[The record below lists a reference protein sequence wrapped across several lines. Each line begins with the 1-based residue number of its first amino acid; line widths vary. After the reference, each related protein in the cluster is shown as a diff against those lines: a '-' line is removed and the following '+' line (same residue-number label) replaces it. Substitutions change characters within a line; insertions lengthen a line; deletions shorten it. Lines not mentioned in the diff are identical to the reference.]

1 MENNHS
7 DPSLQVSSP
16 KPDMSSDLSVAPTPF
31 FERRHSQPKFP
42 LINNNPKIKEGH
54 ASFTMASIQI
64 GNTILGAGIISLP
77 VVMRYLGI
85 ILGTVFIAFIAVCT
99 IFSVK
104 LLLIAQ
110 EITKKNKYSTIAR
123 SALGNP
129 GYLFVIITIILNNF
143 GLCCAFFRIFGE
155 TVQNTIQG
163 FVSEDSILITN
174 WHNYIYILI
183 LLVIM
188 AFVIYTDNFESF
200 EKTSSLGVVGIIV
213 YVVGLFVIFFYKLHY
228 NLLPTFSGMSFLP
241 TGPFLELLA
250 NLPTVFLS
258 YSFQFNVF
266 PIYFT
271 LQNREKSEMLNATS
285 IAVAFCFFLYALSG
299 LCCFLMYGTLLDDTT
314 LKMLLVDMQL
324 YKDKSTFLKIVLVIT
339 NIGFL
344 TCSTTGIPL
353 MFYSLKKNLFDSI
366 KYYKRKWALG
376 EKSSKKE
383 IELTEKA
390 PNTANEEK
398 LDKTEELCDKTLET
412 NQNSIESE
420 IKDTSSATTS
430 CDPNNTLHSEN
441 GPSSLPVSPNENAQ
455 KKEITK
461 EDFDLSYTTKIISTI
476 ILYVLIGVVT
486 ILVPQLKTLFNC
498 IGSTAANSISF
509 IIPSLIIIYLSS
521 KAETYVNML
530 LPKLLLVFGI
540 VVMIVCLTT
549 EIISAC
555 K

>member
-1 MENNHS
+1 MDNSKS
-7 DPSLQVSSP
+7 DPSLQVSP
-16 KPDMSSDLSVAPTPF
+16 PNSSISSNPSVTPTPYI
-31 FERRHSQPKFP
+31 ERRQSHPKFP

-54 ASFTMASIQI
+54 TSFTMASIQI

-85 ILGTVFIAFIAVCT
+85 ILGTLFIFFVAVCT

-163 FVSEDSILITN
+163 FVSEDSYLITN

-213 YVVGLFVIFFYKLHY
+213 YVIGLFVIFFYKLHY
-228 NLLPTFSGMSFLP
+228 NLLPSFSGMSFLP

-285 IAVAFCFFLYALSG
+285 VAVAFCFALYVLSG

-344 TCSTTGIPL
+344 TCSTSGIPL

-366 KYYKRKWALG
+366 KYYKRKWTLG

-383 IELTEKA
+383 IEMTDKA
-390 PNTANEEK
+390 PKETNEEK
-398 LDKTEELCDKTLET
+398 LDKTEELCDKTQET
-412 NQNSIESE
+412 NQNSNKPS
-420 IKDTSSATTS
+420 TQS
-430 CDPNNTLHSEN
+430 DPNTTMQSD
-441 GPSSLPVSPNENAQ
+441 SSTSTLPVSPNENAQ

-461 EDFDLSYTTKIISTI
+461 DDFDLSYTAKIVSTI

-486 ILVPQLKTLFNC
+486 ILVPQLKTLFNF

-509 IIPSLIIIYLSS
+509 IIPSLITIYLSS

-530 LPKLLLVFGI
+530 LPKLLFAFGI
-540 VVMIVCLTT
+540 VVLIVCLTT

-555 K
+555 NSNK

>member
-1 MENNHS
+1 MDNSKS
-7 DPSLQVSSP
+7 DPSLQVSP
-16 KPDMSSDLSVAPTPF
+16 PNSSISSNPSVTPTPYI
-31 FERRHSQPKFP
+31 ERRQSHPKFP

-54 ASFTMASIQI
+54 TSFTMASIQI

-85 ILGTVFIAFIAVCT
+85 ILGTLFIFFVAFCT

-163 FVSEDSILITN
+163 FVSEDSYLITN

-213 YVVGLFVIFFYKLHY
+213 YVIGLFVIFFYKLHY
-228 NLLPTFSGMSFLP
+228 NLLPSFSGMSFLP

-285 IAVAFCFFLYALSG
+285 VAVAFCFALYVLSG

-344 TCSTTGIPL
+344 TCSTSGIPL

-366 KYYKRKWALG
+366 KYYKRKWTLG

-383 IELTEKA
+383 IEMTDKA
-390 PNTANEEK
+390 PKETNEEK
-398 LDKTEELCDKTLET
+398 LDKTEELCDKTQET
-412 NQNSIESE
+412 NQNSNEPS
-420 IKDTSSATTS
+420 TQS
-430 CDPNNTLHSEN
+430 DPNTTMQSD
-441 GPSSLPVSPNENAQ
+441 SSTSTLPVSPNENAQ

-461 EDFDLSYTTKIISTI
+461 DDFDLSYTVKIVSTI

-486 ILVPQLKTLFNC
+486 ILVPQLKTLFNF

-509 IIPSLIIIYLSS
+509 IIPSLITIYLSS

-530 LPKLLLVFGI
+530 LPKLLFAFGI
-540 VVMIVCLTT
+540 VVLIVCLTT

-555 K
+555 NSNK

>member
-1 MENNHS
+1 MDNSKS
-7 DPSLQVSSP
+7 DPSLQVSP
-16 KPDMSSDLSVAPTPF
+16 PNSSISSNPSVTPTPYI
-31 FERRHSQPKFP
+31 ERRQSHPKFP

-54 ASFTMASIQI
+54 TSFTMASIQI

-85 ILGTVFIAFIAVCT
+85 ILGTLFIFFVAFCT

-163 FVSEDSILITN
+163 FVSEDSYLITN

-213 YVVGLFVIFFYKLHY
+213 YVIGLFVIFFYKLHY
-228 NLLPTFSGMSFLP
+228 NLLPSFSGMSFLP

-285 IAVAFCFFLYALSG
+285 VAVAFCFALYVLSG

-344 TCSTTGIPL
+344 TCSTSGIPL

-366 KYYKRKWALG
+366 KYYKRKWTLG

-383 IELTEKA
+383 IEMTDKA
-390 PNTANEEK
+390 PKETNEEK
-398 LDKTEELCDKTLET
+398 LDKTEELCDKTQET
-412 NQNSIESE
+412 NQNSNEPS
-420 IKDTSSATTS
+420 TQS
-430 CDPNNTLHSEN
+430 DPNTTMQSD
-441 GPSSLPVSPNENAQ
+441 SSTSTLPVSPNENAQ

-461 EDFDLSYTTKIISTI
+461 DDFDLSYTAKIVSTI

-486 ILVPQLKTLFNC
+486 ILVPQLKTLFNF

-509 IIPSLIIIYLSS
+509 IIPSLITIYLSS

-530 LPKLLLVFGI
+530 LPKLLFAFGI
-540 VVMIVCLTT
+540 VVLIVCLTT

-555 K
+555 NLNK

>member
-1 MENNHS
+1 MDNSKS
-7 DPSLQVSSP
+7 DPSLQVSP
-16 KPDMSSDLSVAPTPF
+16 PNSSISSNPSVTPTPYI
-31 FERRHSQPKFP
+31 ERRQSHPKFP

-54 ASFTMASIQI
+54 TSFTMASIQI

-85 ILGTVFIAFIAVCT
+85 ILGTLFIFFVAVCT

-163 FVSEDSILITN
+163 FVSEDSYLITN

-213 YVVGLFVIFFYKLHY
+213 YVIGLFVIFFYKLHY
-228 NLLPTFSGMSFLP
+228 NLLPSFSGMSFLP

-285 IAVAFCFFLYALSG
+285 VAVAFCFALYVLSG

-344 TCSTTGIPL
+344 TCSTSGIPL

-366 KYYKRKWALG
+366 KYYKRKWTLG

-383 IELTEKA
+383 IEMTDKA
-390 PNTANEEK
+390 PKETNEEK
-398 LDKTEELCDKTLET
+398 LDKTEELCDKTQET
-412 NQNSIESE
+412 NQNSNEPS
-420 IKDTSSATTS
+420 TQS
-430 CDPNNTLHSEN
+430 DPNTTMQSD
-441 GPSSLPVSPNENAQ
+441 SSTSTLPVSPNENAQ

-461 EDFDLSYTTKIISTI
+461 DDFDLSYTAKIVSTI

-486 ILVPQLKTLFNC
+486 ILVPQLKTLFNF

-509 IIPSLIIIYLSS
+509 IIPSLITIYLSS

-530 LPKLLLVFGI
+530 LPKLLFAFGI
-540 VVMIVCLTT
+540 VVLIVCLTT

-555 K
+555 NSNK

>member
-1 MENNHS
+1 MDNSKS
-7 DPSLQVSSP
+7 DPSLQVSP
-16 KPDMSSDLSVAPTPF
+16 PNSSISSNPSVTPTPYI
-31 FERRHSQPKFP
+31 ERRQSHPKFP

-54 ASFTMASIQI
+54 TSFTMASIQI

-85 ILGTVFIAFIAVCT
+85 ILGTLFIFFVAFCT

-163 FVSEDSILITN
+163 FVSEDSYLITN

-213 YVVGLFVIFFYKLHY
+213 YVIGLFVIFFYKLHY
-228 NLLPTFSGMSFLP
+228 NLLPSFSGMSFLP

-285 IAVAFCFFLYALSG
+285 VAVAFCFALYVLSG

-344 TCSTTGIPL
+344 TCSTSGIPL

-366 KYYKRKWALG
+366 KYYKRKWTLG

-383 IELTEKA
+383 IEMTDKA
-390 PNTANEEK
+390 PKETNEEK
-398 LDKTEELCDKTLET
+398 LDKTEELCDKTQET
-412 NQNSIESE
+412 NQNSNEPSTQSAPNTTMQS
-420 IKDTSSATTS
+420 DSNTST
-430 CDPNNTLHSEN
+430 
-441 GPSSLPVSPNENAQ
+441 LPVSPNENAQ

-461 EDFDLSYTTKIISTI
+461 DDFDLSYTAKIVSTI

-486 ILVPQLKTLFNC
+486 ILVPQLKTLFNF

-509 IIPSLIIIYLSS
+509 IIPSLITIYLSS

-530 LPKLLLVFGI
+530 LPKLLFAFGI
-540 VVMIVCLTT
+540 VVLIVCLTT

-555 K
+555 NSNK

>member
-1 MENNHS
+1 MDNSKS
-7 DPSLQVSSP
+7 DPSLQVSP
-16 KPDMSSDLSVAPTPF
+16 PNSSISSNPSVTPTPYI
-31 FERRHSQPKFP
+31 ERRQSHPKFP

-54 ASFTMASIQI
+54 TSFTMASIQI

-85 ILGTVFIAFIAVCT
+85 ILGTLFIFFVAFCT

-163 FVSEDSILITN
+163 FVSEDSYLITN

-213 YVVGLFVIFFYKLHY
+213 YVIGLFVIFFYKLHY
-228 NLLPTFSGMSFLP
+228 NLLPSFSGMSFLP

-285 IAVAFCFFLYALSG
+285 VAVAFCFALYVLSG

-324 YKDKSTFLKIVLVIT
+324 YKDKSTFLKIVLLIT

-344 TCSTTGIPL
+344 TCSTSGIPL

-366 KYYKRKWALG
+366 KYYKRKWTLG

-383 IELTEKA
+383 IEMTDKA
-390 PNTANEEK
+390 PKETNEEK
-398 LDKTEELCDKTLET
+398 LDKTEELCDKTQET
-412 NQNSIESE
+412 NQNSNEPS
-420 IKDTSSATTS
+420 TQS
-430 CDPNNTLHSEN
+430 DPNTTMQSD
-441 GPSSLPVSPNENAQ
+441 SSTSTLPVSPNENAQ

-461 EDFDLSYTTKIISTI
+461 DDFDLSYTAKIVSTI

-486 ILVPQLKTLFNC
+486 ILVPQLKTLFNF

-509 IIPSLIIIYLSS
+509 IIPSLITIYLSS

-530 LPKLLLVFGI
+530 LPKLLFAFGI
-540 VVMIVCLTT
+540 VVLIVCLTT

-555 K
+555 NSNK

>member
-1 MENNHS
+1 MDNSKS
-7 DPSLQVSSP
+7 DPSLQVSP
-16 KPDMSSDLSVAPTPF
+16 PNSSILSNPSVTPTPYI
-31 FERRHSQPKFP
+31 ERRQSHPKFP

-54 ASFTMASIQI
+54 TSFTMASIQI

-85 ILGTVFIAFIAVCT
+85 ILGTLFIFFVAVCT

-163 FVSEDSILITN
+163 FVSEDSYLITN

-213 YVVGLFVIFFYKLHY
+213 YVIGLFVIFFYKLHY
-228 NLLPTFSGMSFLP
+228 NLLPSFSGMSFLP

-285 IAVAFCFFLYALSG
+285 VAVAFCFALYVLSG

-344 TCSTTGIPL
+344 TCSTSGIPL

-366 KYYKRKWALG
+366 KYYKRKWTLG

-383 IELTEKA
+383 IEMTDKA
-390 PNTANEEK
+390 PKETNEEK
-398 LDKTEELCDKTLET
+398 LDKTEELCDKTQET
-412 NQNSIESE
+412 NQNSNEPS
-420 IKDTSSATTS
+420 TQS
-430 CDPNNTLHSEN
+430 DPNTTMQSD
-441 GPSSLPVSPNENAQ
+441 SSTSTLPVSPNENAQ

-461 EDFDLSYTTKIISTI
+461 DDFDLSYTAKIVSTI

-486 ILVPQLKTLFNC
+486 ILVPQLKTLFNF

-509 IIPSLIIIYLSS
+509 IIPSLITIYLSS

-530 LPKLLLVFGI
+530 LPKLLFAFGI
-540 VVMIVCLTT
+540 VVLIVCLTT

-555 K
+555 NSNK

>member
-1 MENNHS
+1 MDNSKS
-7 DPSLQVSSP
+7 DPSLQVSP
-16 KPDMSSDLSVAPTPF
+16 PNSSISSNPSVTPTPYI
-31 FERRHSQPKFP
+31 ERRQSHPKFP

-54 ASFTMASIQI
+54 TSFTMASIQI

-85 ILGTVFIAFIAVCT
+85 ILGTLFIFFVAFCT

-163 FVSEDSILITN
+163 FVSEDSYLITN

-213 YVVGLFVIFFYKLHY
+213 YVIGLFVIFFYKLHY
-228 NLLPTFSGMSFLP
+228 NLLPSFSGMSFLP

-285 IAVAFCFFLYALSG
+285 VAVAFCFALYVLSG

-344 TCSTTGIPL
+344 TCSTSGIPL

-366 KYYKRKWALG
+366 KYYKRKWTLG

-383 IELTEKA
+383 IEMTDKA
-390 PNTANEEK
+390 PKETNEEK
-398 LDKTEELCDKTLET
+398 LDKTEELCDKTQET
-412 NQNSIESE
+412 NRNSNEPS
-420 IKDTSSATTS
+420 TQS
-430 CDPNNTLHSEN
+430 DPNTTMQSD
-441 GPSSLPVSPNENAQ
+441 SSTSTLPVSPNENAQ

-461 EDFDLSYTTKIISTI
+461 DDFDLSYTAKIVSTI

-486 ILVPQLKTLFNC
+486 ILVPQLKTLFNF

-509 IIPSLIIIYLSS
+509 IIPSLITIYLSS

-530 LPKLLLVFGI
+530 LPKLLFAFGI
-540 VVMIVCLTT
+540 VVLIVCLTT

-555 K
+555 NSNK

>member
-1 MENNHS
+1 MDNSKS
-7 DPSLQVSSP
+7 DPSLQVSP
-16 KPDMSSDLSVAPTPF
+16 PNSSISSNPSVTPTPYI
-31 FERRHSQPKFP
+31 ERRQSHPKFP

-54 ASFTMASIQI
+54 TSFTMASIQI

-85 ILGTVFIAFIAVCT
+85 ILGTLFIFFVAVCT

-163 FVSEDSILITN
+163 FVSEDSYLITN
-174 WHNYIYILI
+174 WHNYIYMLI

-213 YVVGLFVIFFYKLHY
+213 YVIGLFVIFFYKLHY
-228 NLLPTFSGMSFLP
+228 NLLPSFSGMSFLP

-285 IAVAFCFFLYALSG
+285 VAVAFCFALYVLSG

-344 TCSTTGIPL
+344 TCSTSGIPL

-366 KYYKRKWALG
+366 KYYKRKWTLG

-383 IELTEKA
+383 IEMTDKA
-390 PNTANEEK
+390 PKETNEEK
-398 LDKTEELCDKTLET
+398 LDKTEELCDKTQET
-412 NQNSIESE
+412 NQNSNEPS
-420 IKDTSSATTS
+420 TQS
-430 CDPNNTLHSEN
+430 DPNTTMQSD
-441 GPSSLPVSPNENAQ
+441 SSTSTLPVSPNENAQ

-461 EDFDLSYTTKIISTI
+461 DDFDLSYTAKIVSTI

-486 ILVPQLKTLFNC
+486 ILVPQLKTLFNF

-509 IIPSLIIIYLSS
+509 IIPSLITIYLSS

-530 LPKLLLVFGI
+530 LPKLLFAFGI
-540 VVMIVCLTT
+540 VVLIVCLTT

-555 K
+555 NSNK

>member
-1 MENNHS
+1 MDNSKS
-7 DPSLQVSSP
+7 DPSLQVSP
-16 KPDMSSDLSVAPTPF
+16 PNSSISSNPSVTPTPYI
-31 FERRHSQPKFP
+31 ERRQSHPKFP

-54 ASFTMASIQI
+54 TSFTMASIQI

-85 ILGTVFIAFIAVCT
+85 ILGTLFIFFVAFCT

-163 FVSEDSILITN
+163 FVSEDSYLTTN

-213 YVVGLFVIFFYKLHY
+213 YVIGLFVIFFYKLHY
-228 NLLPTFSGMSFLP
+228 NLLPSFSGMSFLP

-285 IAVAFCFFLYALSG
+285 VAVAFCFALYVLSG

-344 TCSTTGIPL
+344 TCSTSGIPL

-366 KYYKRKWALG
+366 KYYKRKWTLG

-383 IELTEKA
+383 IEMTDKA
-390 PNTANEEK
+390 PKETNEEK
-398 LDKTEELCDKTLET
+398 LDKTEELCDKTQET
-412 NQNSIESE
+412 NQNSNEPS
-420 IKDTSSATTS
+420 TQS
-430 CDPNNTLHSEN
+430 DPNTTMQSD
-441 GPSSLPVSPNENAQ
+441 SSTSTLPVSPNENAQ

-461 EDFDLSYTTKIISTI
+461 DDFDLSYTAKIVSTI

-486 ILVPQLKTLFNC
+486 ILVPQLKTLFNF

-509 IIPSLIIIYLSS
+509 IIPSLITIYLSS

-530 LPKLLLVFGI
+530 LPKLLFAFGI
-540 VVMIVCLTT
+540 VVLIVCLTT

-555 K
+555 NSNK

>member
-1 MENNHS
+1 MDNSKS
-7 DPSLQVSSP
+7 DPSLQVSP
-16 KPDMSSDLSVAPTPF
+16 PNSSISSNPSVTPTPYI
-31 FERRHSQPKFP
+31 ERRQSHPKFP

-54 ASFTMASIQI
+54 TSFTMASIQI

-85 ILGTVFIAFIAVCT
+85 ILGTLFIFFVAICT

-163 FVSEDSILITN
+163 FVSEDSYLITN

-213 YVVGLFVIFFYKLHY
+213 YVIGLFVIFFYKLHY
-228 NLLPTFSGMSFLP
+228 NLLPSFSGMSFLP

-285 IAVAFCFFLYALSG
+285 VAVAFCFALYVLSG

-344 TCSTTGIPL
+344 TCSTSGIPL

-366 KYYKRKWALG
+366 KYYKRKWTLG

-383 IELTEKA
+383 IEMTDKA
-390 PNTANEEK
+390 PKETNEEK
-398 LDKTEELCDKTLET
+398 LDKTEELCDKTQET
-412 NQNSIESE
+412 NQNSNEPS
-420 IKDTSSATTS
+420 TQS
-430 CDPNNTLHSEN
+430 DPNTTMQSD
-441 GPSSLPVSPNENAQ
+441 SSTSTLPVSPNENAQ

-461 EDFDLSYTTKIISTI
+461 DDFDLSYTAKIVSTI

-486 ILVPQLKTLFNC
+486 ILVPQLKTLFNF

-509 IIPSLIIIYLSS
+509 IIPSLITIYLSS

-530 LPKLLLVFGI
+530 LPKLLFAFGI
-540 VVMIVCLTT
+540 VVLIVCLTT

-555 K
+555 NSNK

>member
-85 ILGTVFIAFIAVCT
+85 ILGTVFIAFIALCT

-228 NLLPTFSGMSFLP
+228 NLLPSFSGMSFLP

-285 IAVAFCFFLYALSG
+285 VAVAFCFALYVLSG

-344 TCSTTGIPL
+344 TCSTSGIPL

-366 KYYKRKWALG
+366 KYYKRKWTLG

-383 IELTEKA
+383 IEMTDKA
-390 PNTANEEK
+390 PKETNEEK
-398 LDKTEELCDKTLET
+398 LDKTEELCDKTQET
-412 NQNSIESE
+412 NQNSNEPS
-420 IKDTSSATTS
+420 TQS
-430 CDPNNTLHSEN
+430 DPNTTMQSD
-441 GPSSLPVSPNENAQ
+441 SSTSTLPVSPNENAQ

-461 EDFDLSYTTKIISTI
+461 DDFDLSYTAKIVSTI

-486 ILVPQLKTLFNC
+486 ILVPQLKTLFNF

-509 IIPSLIIIYLSS
+509 IIPSLITIYLSS

-530 LPKLLLVFGI
+530 LPKLLFAFGI
-540 VVMIVCLTT
+540 VVLIVCLTT

-555 K
+555 NSNK

>member
-1 MENNHS
+1 MDNSKS
-7 DPSLQVSSP
+7 DPSLQVSP
-16 KPDMSSDLSVAPTPF
+16 PNSSISSNPSVTPTPYI
-31 FERRHSQPKFP
+31 ERRQSHPKFP

-54 ASFTMASIQI
+54 TSFTMASIQI

-85 ILGTVFIAFIAVCT
+85 ILGTLFIFFVAFCT

-163 FVSEDSILITN
+163 FVSEDSYLITN

-213 YVVGLFVIFFYKLHY
+213 YVIGLFVIFFYKLHY
-228 NLLPTFSGMSFLP
+228 NLLPSFSGMSFLP

-285 IAVAFCFFLYALSG
+285 VAVAFCFALYILSG

-344 TCSTTGIPL
+344 TCSTSGIPL

-366 KYYKRKWALG
+366 KYYKRKWTLG

-383 IELTEKA
+383 IEMTDKA
-390 PNTANEEK
+390 PKETNEEK
-398 LDKTEELCDKTLET
+398 LDKTEELCDKTQGT
-412 NQNSIESE
+412 NQNSNEPSTQSAPNTTMQS
-420 IKDTSSATTS
+420 DSSTST
-430 CDPNNTLHSEN
+430 
-441 GPSSLPVSPNENAQ
+441 LPVSPNENAQ

-461 EDFDLSYTTKIISTI
+461 DDFDLSYTAKIVSTI

-486 ILVPQLKTLFNC
+486 ILVPQLKTLFNF

-509 IIPSLIIIYLSS
+509 IIPSLITIYLSS

-530 LPKLLLVFGI
+530 LPKLLFAFGI
-540 VVMIVCLTT
+540 VVLIVCLTT

-555 K
+555 NSNK

>member
-1 MENNHS
+1 
-7 DPSLQVSSP
+7 
-16 KPDMSSDLSVAPTPF
+16 
-31 FERRHSQPKFP
+31 
-42 LINNNPKIKEGH
+42 
-54 ASFTMASIQI
+54 
-64 GNTILGAGIISLP
+64 
-77 VVMRYLGI
+77 
-85 ILGTVFIAFIAVCT
+85 
-99 IFSVK
+99 
-104 LLLIAQ
+104 
-110 EITKKNKYSTIAR
+110 
-123 SALGNP
+123 
-129 GYLFVIITIILNNF
+129 
-143 GLCCAFFRIFGE
+143 
-155 TVQNTIQG
+155 
-163 FVSEDSILITN
+163 
-174 WHNYIYILI
+174 
-183 LLVIM
+183 M

-213 YVVGLFVIFFYKLHY
+213 YVIGLFVIFFYKLHY
-228 NLLPTFSGMSFLP
+228 NLLPSFSGMSFLP

-285 IAVAFCFFLYALSG
+285 VAVAFCFALYVLSG

-344 TCSTTGIPL
+344 TCSTSGIPL

-366 KYYKRKWALG
+366 KYYKRKWTLG

-383 IELTEKA
+383 IEMTDKA
-390 PNTANEEK
+390 PKETNEEK
-398 LDKTEELCDKTLET
+398 LDKTEELCDKTQET
-412 NQNSIESE
+412 NQNSNEPSTQSAPNTTMQS
-420 IKDTSSATTS
+420 DSSTST
-430 CDPNNTLHSEN
+430 
-441 GPSSLPVSPNENAQ
+441 LPVSPNENAQ

-461 EDFDLSYTTKIISTI
+461 DDFDLSYTAKIVSTI

-486 ILVPQLKTLFNC
+486 ILVPQLKTLFNF

-509 IIPSLIIIYLSS
+509 IIPSLITIYLSS

-530 LPKLLLVFGI
+530 LPKLLFAFGI
-540 VVMIVCLTT
+540 VVLIVCLTT

-555 K
+555 NSNK

>member
-1 MENNHS
+1 MDNSKS
-7 DPSLQVSSP
+7 DPSLQVSP
-16 KPDMSSDLSVAPTPF
+16 PNSSISSNPSVTPTPYI
-31 FERRHSQPKFP
+31 ERRQSHPKFP

-54 ASFTMASIQI
+54 TSFTMASIQI

-85 ILGTVFIAFIAVCT
+85 ILGTLFIFFVAFCT

-163 FVSEDSILITN
+163 FVSEDSYLITN

-213 YVVGLFVIFFYKLHY
+213 YVIGLFVIFFYKLHY
-228 NLLPTFSGMSFLP
+228 NLLPSFSGMSFLP

-285 IAVAFCFFLYALSG
+285 VAVAFCFALYVLSG

-344 TCSTTGIPL
+344 TCSTSGIPL

-366 KYYKRKWALG
+366 KYYKRKWTLG

-383 IELTEKA
+383 IEMTDKA
-390 PNTANEEK
+390 PKETNEEK
-398 LDKTEELCDKTLET
+398 LDKTEELCDKTQGT
-412 NQNSIESE
+412 NQNSNEPSTQSAPNTTMQS
-420 IKDTSSATTS
+420 DSSTST
-430 CDPNNTLHSEN
+430 
-441 GPSSLPVSPNENAQ
+441 LPVSPNENAQ

-461 EDFDLSYTTKIISTI
+461 DDFDLSYTAKIVSTI

-486 ILVPQLKTLFNC
+486 ILVPQLKTLFNF

-509 IIPSLIIIYLSS
+509 IIPSLITIYLSS

-530 LPKLLLVFGI
+530 LPKLLFAFGI
-540 VVMIVCLTT
+540 VVLIVCLTT

-555 K
+555 NSNK

>member
-1 MENNHS
+1 MDNSKS
-7 DPSLQVSSP
+7 DPSLQVSP
-16 KPDMSSDLSVAPTPF
+16 PNSSISSNPSVTPTPYI
-31 FERRHSQPKFP
+31 ERRQSHPKFP

-54 ASFTMASIQI
+54 TSFTMASIQI

-85 ILGTVFIAFIAVCT
+85 ILGTLFIFFVAFCT

-163 FVSEDSILITN
+163 FVSEDSYLITN

-213 YVVGLFVIFFYKLHY
+213 YVIGLFVIFFYKLHY
-228 NLLPTFSGMSFLP
+228 NLLPSFSGMSFLP

-285 IAVAFCFFLYALSG
+285 VAVVFCFALYVLSG

-344 TCSTTGIPL
+344 TCSTSGIPL

-366 KYYKRKWALG
+366 KYYKRKWTLG

-383 IELTEKA
+383 IEMTDKA
-390 PNTANEEK
+390 PKETNEEK
-398 LDKTEELCDKTLET
+398 LDKTEELCDKTQET
-412 NQNSIESE
+412 NQNSNEPS
-420 IKDTSSATTS
+420 TQS
-430 CDPNNTLHSEN
+430 DPNTTMQSD
-441 GPSSLPVSPNENAQ
+441 SSTSTLPVSPNENAQ

-461 EDFDLSYTTKIISTI
+461 DDFDLSYTAKIVSTI

-486 ILVPQLKTLFNC
+486 ILVPQLKTLFNF

-509 IIPSLIIIYLSS
+509 IIPSLITIYLSS

-530 LPKLLLVFGI
+530 LPKLLFAFGI
-540 VVMIVCLTT
+540 VVLIVCLTT

-555 K
+555 NSNK

>member
-1 MENNHS
+1 MDNSKS
-7 DPSLQVSSP
+7 DPSLQVSP
-16 KPDMSSDLSVAPTPF
+16 PNSSISSNPSVTPAPYI
-31 FERRHSQPKFP
+31 ERRQSHPKFP

-54 ASFTMASIQI
+54 TSFTMASIQI

-85 ILGTVFIAFIAVCT
+85 ILGTLFIFFVAFCT

-163 FVSEDSILITN
+163 FVSEDSYLITN

-213 YVVGLFVIFFYKLHY
+213 YVIGLFVIFFYKLHY
-228 NLLPTFSGMSFLP
+228 NLLPSFSGMSFLP

-271 LQNREKSEMLNATS
+271 LQNRAKSEMLNATS
-285 IAVAFCFFLYALSG
+285 VAVAFCFALYVLSG

-344 TCSTTGIPL
+344 TCSTSGIPL

-366 KYYKRKWALG
+366 KYYKRKWTLG

-383 IELTEKA
+383 IEMTDKA
-390 PNTANEEK
+390 PKETNEEK
-398 LDKTEELCDKTLET
+398 LDKTEELCDKTQET
-412 NQNSIESE
+412 NQNSNEPS
-420 IKDTSSATTS
+420 TQS
-430 CDPNNTLHSEN
+430 DPNTTMQSD
-441 GPSSLPVSPNENAQ
+441 SSTSTLPVSPNENAQ

-461 EDFDLSYTTKIISTI
+461 DDFDLSYTAKIVSTI

-486 ILVPQLKTLFNC
+486 ILVPQLKTLFNF

-509 IIPSLIIIYLSS
+509 IIPSLITIYLSS

-530 LPKLLLVFGI
+530 LPKLLFAFGI
-540 VVMIVCLTT
+540 VVLIVCLTT

-555 K
+555 NSNK

>member
-1 MENNHS
+1 MDNSKS
-7 DPSLQVSSP
+7 DPSLQVSP
-16 KPDMSSDLSVAPTPF
+16 PNSSISSNPSVTPTPYI
-31 FERRHSQPKFP
+31 ERRQSHPKFP

-54 ASFTMASIQI
+54 TSFTMASIQI

-85 ILGTVFIAFIAVCT
+85 ILGTLFIFFVAFCT

-163 FVSEDSILITN
+163 FVSEDSYLITS

-213 YVVGLFVIFFYKLHY
+213 YVIGLFVIFFYKLHY
-228 NLLPTFSGMSFLP
+228 NLLPSFSGMSFLP

-285 IAVAFCFFLYALSG
+285 VAVAFCFALYVLSG
-299 LCCFLMYGTLLDDTT
+299 LC
-314 LKMLLVDMQL
+314 
-324 YKDKSTFLKIVLVIT
+324 
-339 NIGFL
+339 
-344 TCSTTGIPL
+344 
-353 MFYSLKKNLFDSI
+353 
-366 KYYKRKWALG
+366 
-376 EKSSKKE
+376 
-383 IELTEKA
+383 
-390 PNTANEEK
+390 
-398 LDKTEELCDKTLET
+398 
-412 NQNSIESE
+412 
-420 IKDTSSATTS
+420 
-430 CDPNNTLHSEN
+430 
-441 GPSSLPVSPNENAQ
+441 
-455 KKEITK
+455 
-461 EDFDLSYTTKIISTI
+461 
-476 ILYVLIGVVT
+476 
-486 ILVPQLKTLFNC
+486 
-498 IGSTAANSISF
+498 
-509 IIPSLIIIYLSS
+509 
-521 KAETYVNML
+521 
-530 LPKLLLVFGI
+530 
-540 VVMIVCLTT
+540 
-549 EIISAC
+549 
-555 K
+555 

>member
-1 MENNHS
+1 MDNSKS
-7 DPSLQVSSP
+7 DPSLQVSP
-16 KPDMSSDLSVAPTPF
+16 PNSSISSNPSVTPTPYI
-31 FERRHSQPKFP
+31 ERRQSHPKFP

-54 ASFTMASIQI
+54 TSFTMASIQI

-85 ILGTVFIAFIAVCT
+85 ILGTLFIFFVAVCT

-163 FVSEDSILITN
+163 FVSEDSYLITN

-213 YVVGLFVIFFYKLHY
+213 YVIGLFVIFFYKLRY
-228 NLLPTFSGMSFLP
+228 NLLPSFSGMSFLP

-285 IAVAFCFFLYALSG
+285 VAVAFCFALYVLSG

-344 TCSTTGIPL
+344 TCSTSGIPL

-366 KYYKRKWALG
+366 KYYKRKWTLG

-383 IELTEKA
+383 IEMTDKA
-390 PNTANEEK
+390 PKETNEEK
-398 LDKTEELCDKTLET
+398 LDKTEELCDKTQET
-412 NQNSIESE
+412 NQNSNEPS
-420 IKDTSSATTS
+420 TQS
-430 CDPNNTLHSEN
+430 DPNTTMQSD
-441 GPSSLPVSPNENAQ
+441 SSTSTLPVSPNENAQ

-461 EDFDLSYTTKIISTI
+461 DDFDLSYTAKIVSTI

-486 ILVPQLKTLFNC
+486 ILVPQLKTLFNF

-509 IIPSLIIIYLSS
+509 IIPSLITIYLSS

-530 LPKLLLVFGI
+530 LPKLLFAFGI
-540 VVMIVCLTT
+540 VVLIVCLTT

-555 K
+555 NSNK

>member
-1 MENNHS
+1 MDNSNS
-7 DPSLQVSSP
+7 DPSLQVSP
-16 KPDMSSDLSVAPTPF
+16 PNSSISSNPSVTPAPYI
-31 FERRHSQPKFP
+31 ERRQSHPKFP

-54 ASFTMASIQI
+54 TSFTMASIQI

-85 ILGTVFIAFIAVCT
+85 ILGTLFIFFVAFCT

-163 FVSEDSILITN
+163 FVSEDSYLITN

-213 YVVGLFVIFFYKLHY
+213 YVIGLFVIFFYKLHY
-228 NLLPTFSGMSFLP
+228 NLLPSFSGMSFLP

-271 LQNREKSEMLNATS
+271 LQNRAKSEMLNATS
-285 IAVAFCFFLYALSG
+285 VAVAFCFALYVLSG

-344 TCSTTGIPL
+344 TCSTSGIPL

-366 KYYKRKWALG
+366 KYYKRKWTLG

-383 IELTEKA
+383 IEMTDKA
-390 PNTANEEK
+390 PKETNEEK
-398 LDKTEELCDKTLET
+398 LDKTEELCDKTQET
-412 NQNSIESE
+412 NQNSNEPS
-420 IKDTSSATTS
+420 TQS
-430 CDPNNTLHSEN
+430 DPNTTMQSD
-441 GPSSLPVSPNENAQ
+441 SSTSTLPVSPNENAQ

-461 EDFDLSYTTKIISTI
+461 DDFDLSYTAKIVSTI

-486 ILVPQLKTLFNC
+486 ILVPQLKTLFNF

-509 IIPSLIIIYLSS
+509 IIPSLITIYLSS

-530 LPKLLLVFGI
+530 LPKLLFAFGI
-540 VVMIVCLTT
+540 VVLIVCLTT

-555 K
+555 NSNK

>member
-1 MENNHS
+1 MDNSKS
-7 DPSLQVSSP
+7 DPSLQVSP
-16 KPDMSSDLSVAPTPF
+16 PNSSISSNPSVTPTPYI
-31 FERRHSQPKFP
+31 ERRQSHPKFP

-54 ASFTMASIQI
+54 TSFTMASIQI

-85 ILGTVFIAFIAVCT
+85 ILGTLFIFFVAFCT

-163 FVSEDSILITN
+163 FVSEDSYLITN

-213 YVVGLFVIFFYKLHY
+213 YVIGLFVIFFYKLHY
-228 NLLPTFSGMSFLP
+228 NLLPSFSGMSFLP

-285 IAVAFCFFLYALSG
+285 VAVAFCFALYVLSG

-344 TCSTTGIPL
+344 TCSTSGIPL

-366 KYYKRKWALG
+366 KYYKRKWTLG

-383 IELTEKA
+383 IEMTDKA
-390 PNTANEEK
+390 PKETNEEK
-398 LDKTEELCDKTLET
+398 LDKTEELCDKTQET
-412 NQNSIESE
+412 NQNSNEPS
-420 IKDTSSATTS
+420 TQS
-430 CDPNNTLHSEN
+430 DPNTTMQSD
-441 GPSSLPVSPNENAQ
+441 SSTSTLPVSPNENAQ

-461 EDFDLSYTTKIISTI
+461 DDFDLSYTAKIVSTI

-486 ILVPQLKTLFNC
+486 ILVPQLKTLFNF

-509 IIPSLIIIYLSS
+509 IIPSLITIYLSS

-530 LPKLLLVFGI
+530 LPKLLFAFGI
-540 VVMIVCLTT
+540 VVLIVCLTT

-555 K
+555 NSNK

>member
-1 MENNHS
+1 MDNSKS
-7 DPSLQVSSP
+7 DPSLQVSP
-16 KPDMSSDLSVAPTPF
+16 PNSSISSNPSVTPTPYI
-31 FERRHSQPKFP
+31 ERRQSHPKFP

-54 ASFTMASIQI
+54 TSFTMASIQI

-85 ILGTVFIAFIAVCT
+85 ILGTLFIFFVAVCT

-163 FVSEDSILITN
+163 FVSEDSYLITN

-213 YVVGLFVIFFYKLHY
+213 YVIGLFVIFFYKLHY
-228 NLLPTFSGMSFLP
+228 NLLPSFSGMSFLP

-285 IAVAFCFFLYALSG
+285 VAVAFCFALYVLSG

-344 TCSTTGIPL
+344 TCSTSGIPL

-366 KYYKRKWALG
+366 KYYKRKWTLG

-383 IELTEKA
+383 IEMTDKA
-390 PNTANEEK
+390 PKETNEEK
-398 LDKTEELCDKTLET
+398 LDKTEELCDKTQET
-412 NQNSIESE
+412 NQNSNEPS
-420 IKDTSSATTS
+420 TQS
-430 CDPNNTLHSEN
+430 DPNTTMQSY
-441 GPSSLPVSPNENAQ
+441 SSTSTLPVSPNENAQ

-461 EDFDLSYTTKIISTI
+461 DDFDLSYTAKIVSTI

-486 ILVPQLKTLFNC
+486 ILVPQLKTLFNF

-509 IIPSLIIIYLSS
+509 IIPSLITIYLSS

-530 LPKLLLVFGI
+530 LPKLLFAFGI
-540 VVMIVCLTT
+540 VVLIVCLTT

-555 K
+555 NSNK

>member
-1 MENNHS
+1 MDNSKS
-7 DPSLQVSSP
+7 DPSLQVSP
-16 KPDMSSDLSVAPTPF
+16 PNSSISSNPSVTPTPYI
-31 FERRHSQPKFP
+31 ERRQSHPKFP

-54 ASFTMASIQI
+54 TSFTMASIQI

-85 ILGTVFIAFIAVCT
+85 ILGTLFIFFVAFCT

-163 FVSEDSILITN
+163 FVSEDSYLITN

-183 LLVIM
+183 LVVIM

-213 YVVGLFVIFFYKLHY
+213 YVIGLFVIFFYKLHY
-228 NLLPTFSGMSFLP
+228 NLLPSFSGMSFLP

-285 IAVAFCFFLYALSG
+285 VAVAFCFALYVLSG

-344 TCSTTGIPL
+344 TCSTSGIPL

-366 KYYKRKWALG
+366 KYYKRKWTLG

-383 IELTEKA
+383 IEMTDKA
-390 PNTANEEK
+390 PKETNEEK
-398 LDKTEELCDKTLET
+398 LDKTEELCDKTQET
-412 NQNSIESE
+412 NQNSNEPS
-420 IKDTSSATTS
+420 TQS
-430 CDPNNTLHSEN
+430 DPNTTMQSD
-441 GPSSLPVSPNENAQ
+441 SSTSTLPVSPNENAQ

-461 EDFDLSYTTKIISTI
+461 DDFDLSYTAKIVSTI

-486 ILVPQLKTLFNC
+486 ILVPQLKTLFNF

-509 IIPSLIIIYLSS
+509 IIPSLITIYLSS

-530 LPKLLLVFGI
+530 LPKLLFAFGI
-540 VVMIVCLTT
+540 VVLIVCLTT

-555 K
+555 NSNK

>member
-1 MENNHS
+1 MDNSKS
-7 DPSLQVSSP
+7 DPSLQVSP
-16 KPDMSSDLSVAPTPF
+16 PNSSISSNPSVTPTPYI
-31 FERRHSQPKFP
+31 ERRQSHPKFP

-54 ASFTMASIQI
+54 TSFTMASIQI

-85 ILGTVFIAFIAVCT
+85 ILGTLFIFFVAFCT

-163 FVSEDSILITN
+163 FVSEDSYLITN

-213 YVVGLFVIFFYKLHY
+213 YVIGLFVIFFYKLHY
-228 NLLPTFSGMSFLP
+228 NLLPSFSGMSFLP

-285 IAVAFCFFLYALSG
+285 VAVAFCFALYVLSG

-344 TCSTTGIPL
+344 TCSTSGIPL

-366 KYYKRKWALG
+366 KYYKRKWTLG

-383 IELTEKA
+383 IEMTDKA
-390 PNTANEEK
+390 PKETNEEK
-398 LDKTEELCDKTLET
+398 LDKTEELCDKTQET
-412 NQNSIESE
+412 NQNSNEPS
-420 IKDTSSATTS
+420 TQS
-430 CDPNNTLHSEN
+430 DPNTTMQSD
-441 GPSSLPVSPNENAQ
+441 SSTSTLPVSPNENAQ

-461 EDFDLSYTTKIISTI
+461 DDFDLSYTAKIVSTI

-486 ILVPQLKTLFNC
+486 ILVPQLKTLFNF

-509 IIPSLIIIYLSS
+509 IIPSLITIYLSS

-530 LPKLLLVFGI
+530 LPKLLFAFGI
-540 VVMIVCLTT
+540 VVLIVCLTT

-555 K
+555 SLNK

>member
-1 MENNHS
+1 MDNSKS
-7 DPSLQVSSP
+7 DPSLQVSP
-16 KPDMSSDLSVAPTPF
+16 PNSSISSNPSVTPTPYI
-31 FERRHSQPKFP
+31 ERRQSHPKFP

-85 ILGTVFIAFIAVCT
+85 ILGTLFIFFVAFCT

-163 FVSEDSILITN
+163 FVSEDSYLITN

-213 YVVGLFVIFFYKLHY
+213 YVIGLFVIFFYKLHY
-228 NLLPTFSGMSFLP
+228 NLLPSFSGMSFLP

-285 IAVAFCFFLYALSG
+285 VAVAFCFALYVLSG

-344 TCSTTGIPL
+344 TCSTSGIPL

-366 KYYKRKWALG
+366 KYYKRKWTLG

-383 IELTEKA
+383 IEMTDKA
-390 PNTANEEK
+390 PKETNEEK
-398 LDKTEELCDKTLET
+398 LDKTEELCDKTQET
-412 NQNSIESE
+412 NQNSNEPS
-420 IKDTSSATTS
+420 TQS
-430 CDPNNTLHSEN
+430 DPNTTMQSD
-441 GPSSLPVSPNENAQ
+441 SSTSTLPVSPNENAQ

-461 EDFDLSYTTKIISTI
+461 DDFDLSYTAKIVSTI

-486 ILVPQLKTLFNC
+486 ILVPQLKTLFNF

-509 IIPSLIIIYLSS
+509 IIPSLITIYLSS

-530 LPKLLLVFGI
+530 LPKLLFAFGI
-540 VVMIVCLTT
+540 VVLIVCLTT

-555 K
+555 NSNK

>member
-1 MENNHS
+1 MDNSKS
-7 DPSLQVSSP
+7 DPSLQVSP
-16 KPDMSSDLSVAPTPF
+16 PNSSISSNPSVTPTPYI
-31 FERRHSQPKFP
+31 ERRQSHPKFP

-54 ASFTMASIQI
+54 TSFTMASIQI

-85 ILGTVFIAFIAVCT
+85 ILGTLFIFFVAVCT

-129 GYLFVIITIILNNF
+129 GYLLVIITIILNNF

-163 FVSEDSILITN
+163 FVSEDSYLITN

-213 YVVGLFVIFFYKLHY
+213 YVIGLFVIFFYKLHY
-228 NLLPTFSGMSFLP
+228 NLLPSFSGMSFLP

-285 IAVAFCFFLYALSG
+285 VAVAFCFALYVLSG

-344 TCSTTGIPL
+344 TCSTSGIPL

-366 KYYKRKWALG
+366 KYYKRKWTLG

-383 IELTEKA
+383 IEMTDKA
-390 PNTANEEK
+390 PKETNEEK
-398 LDKTEELCDKTLET
+398 LDKTEELCDKTQET
-412 NQNSIESE
+412 NQNSNEPS
-420 IKDTSSATTS
+420 TQS
-430 CDPNNTLHSEN
+430 DPNTTMQSD
-441 GPSSLPVSPNENAQ
+441 SSTSTLPVSPNENAQ

-461 EDFDLSYTTKIISTI
+461 DDFDLSYTAKIVSTI

-486 ILVPQLKTLFNC
+486 ILVPQLKTLFNF

-509 IIPSLIIIYLSS
+509 IIPSLITIYLSS

-530 LPKLLLVFGI
+530 LPKLLFAFGI
-540 VVMIVCLTT
+540 VVLIVCLTT

-555 K
+555 NSNK

>member
-1 MENNHS
+1 MENTKS
-7 DPSLQVSSP
+7 APSLQVSSP
-16 KPDMSSDLSVAPTPF
+16 NPSISSNTSISPTLYI
-31 FERRHSQPKFP
+31 ERRQSHPKFP

-54 ASFTMASIQI
+54 TSFTMASIQI

-85 ILGTVFIAFIAVCT
+85 ILGTLFIFFVGLCT

-163 FVSEDSILITN
+163 FVSEDSYLITN

-200 EKTSSLGVVGIIV
+200 EKTSSLGVIGIIV
-213 YVVGLFVIFFYKLHY
+213 YVIGLFVIFFYKLHY

-266 PIYFT
+266 PIFFT

-285 IAVAFCFFLYALSG
+285 VAVAFCFALYVLSG
-299 LCCFLMYGTLLDDTT
+299 LCCFLMYGNLLDDTT

-353 MFYSLKKNLFDSI
+353 MFYSLKKNVFDSI

-383 IELTEKA
+383 IEMTNKA
-390 PNTANEEK
+390 PTETNEEK

-412 NQNSIESE
+412 NQNSNESS
-420 IKDTSSATTS
+420 IKASSQ
-430 CDPNNTLHSEN
+430 CDPNITVHSDSSTSTL
-441 GPSSLPVSPNENAQ
+441 PASPNENAQ
-455 KKEITK
+455 KKVITK
-461 EDFDLSYTTKIISTI
+461 DDFDLSYTAKIISTI

-486 ILVPQLKTLFNC
+486 ILVPQLKTLFNF

-509 IIPSLIIIYLSS
+509 IIPSLITIYLSS

-530 LPKLLLVFGI
+530 LPKLLLAFGI
-540 VVMIVCLTT
+540 LVLIVCLTT